1 MPGPPE
7 PGAGRIVALVLSR
20 AAAGLGGA
28 LAGMGLVH
36 LVIAGN
42 LWGLALLLPG
52 LALFLMGI
60 RQAAR
65 LAGNRNE

>member
-1 MPGPPE
+1 MQPPDQPDPGI
-7 PGAGRIVALVLSR
+7 RRLLALALSR

-36 LVIAGN
+36 VVMAGN
-42 LWGLALLLPG
+42 PWGLALMLPG
-52 LALFLMGI
+52 LVLFLVGI

-65 LAGNRNE
+65 LAGPR